1 VAPDAT
7 TDNARYRWWVL
18 ANVVLVN
25 VVVTGVSWNYVIM
38 LAPQVTADLRGSLGW
53 GTLWS
58 GIALGVMLFSVPAGA
73 IGDRLGIRRALG
85 GGLVLAGAS
94 LLLRALAADSVLML
108 LTMIAFG
115 LALALW
121 LSNFPKALGEWFP
134 PDELGLANGLA
145 QAGVGIGLAAATSLT
160 PVLVEPVGGWR
171 SLTQGLGLAVLVLA
185 TVWLLTVRDRGADTA
200 EPGSAGGAALLE
212 SIGRVA
218 RVRDVQLVS
227 LCYLL
232 YVGGYLAF
240 LGYVPTYLTT
250 VRGMSGEAA
259 GASLALGPLAF
270 IVGSLA
276 LPALSDR
283 LGLRR
288 AVYLPGMLV
297 GGVALFAVVWA
308 LGVPLWL
315 AFAALGF
322 GTGVIALLF
331 VIPVELPD
339 VGPALAGSAVGVA
352 TTAGFLGGS
361 LSPLILTPVA
371 ESIPVLAFG
380 IWAGCFAI
388 SALLILAVRETGPRR
403 AAPDSALR
411 ER

>member
-1 VAPDAT
+1 
-7 TDNARYRWWVL
+7 
-18 ANVVLVN
+18 
-25 VVVTGVSWNYVIM
+25 M
-38 LAPQVTADLRGSLGW
+38 L
-53 GTLWS
+53 GTM
-58 GIALGVMLFSVPAGA
+58 V
-73 IGDRLGIRRALG
+73 
-85 GGLVLAGAS
+85 
-94 LLLRALAADSVLML
+94 
-108 LTMIAFG
+108 AFG
-115 LALALW
+115 VALALW
-121 LSNFPKALGEWFP
+121 LSNFPKALGEWFS

-145 QAGVGIGLAAATSLT
+145 QAGVGLGLATATSLT
-160 PVLVEPVGGWR
+160 PVLVGPVGGWR
-171 SLTQGLGLAVLVLA
+171 SLTQGLGLATLA
-185 TVWLLTVRDRGADTA
+185 LAALWLGTVRARGANAADTRVTGA
-200 EPGSAGGAALLE
+200 AALLD
-212 SIGRVA
+212 SIRRVV

-240 LGYVPTYLTT
+240 VGYVPTYLTT

-259 GASLALGPLAF
+259 GASFALGPLAF
-270 IVGSLA
+270 ILGSLV

-297 GGVALFAVVWA
+297 GGLALFAVVWA

-339 VGPALAGSAVGVA
+339 VGPALAGSAVGVT
-352 TTAGFLGGS
+352 TTAGFLGGW

-371 ESIPVLAFG
+371 ESAPVLAFG
-380 IWAGCFAI
+380 IWAACFAI

-403 AAPDSALR
+403 AAPDSAFA